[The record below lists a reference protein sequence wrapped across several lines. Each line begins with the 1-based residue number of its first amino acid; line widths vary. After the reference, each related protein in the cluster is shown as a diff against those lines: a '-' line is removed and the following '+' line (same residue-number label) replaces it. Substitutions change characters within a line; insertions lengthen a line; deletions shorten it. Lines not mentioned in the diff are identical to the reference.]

1 MPPSA
6 QNLSTYGTPGLID
19 MPTAETMPDG
29 QLAGTVSVFENTQ
42 RYTTTFQILPRL
54 SGSFRY
60 SIIGGDGSQK
70 TYDRSFDVH
79 YQFLTETARRPAM
92 AIGLRDIMGTGI
104 YSSEYVVA
112 TKTVADRLHL
122 TAGMGWGRLGS
133 RGGFTNPLSIFGNGF
148 KTRPGRGATGGSRGG
163 KLTTDAW
170 FRGDAALFAGL
181 RYDVNDRWSVMAEY
195 SSDAYSE
202 ESAKYGFTPD
212 IPFNF
217 GVSYRFRNG
226 LTANGYY
233 MYGQSLGFQLSYAL
247 NPKHPQAPGGVG
259 PAAPALKPVSQVAAA
274 SWNQATEVAQRHE
287 NARDVLRAELDREG
301 IRMVGYDVYGDTATV
316 EIENRRY
323 DASAQAV
330 GRTARAMAN
339 TLDPSV
345 KTFRVVLTK
354 QGVPVSRITTR
365 RADLYKL
372 EHEVDGSWRSFARAG
387 IADAVVGVRGE
398 PLPHAWPHF
407 AYRFGPYLTF
417 SFFDPDDPLRYEV
430 GAQFRGDYMIRPGL
444 AISTDLRLPLF
455 GTMDKVT
462 RVSNSVLP
470 HVRSDWAKYAREST
484 FRINRLTTDYYWRP
498 GKDLYAKVSAGY
510 LEEMFGGVAGELLWY
525 PQGSKLA
532 LGGEIAYAR
541 QRDYD
546 MLLGFRDY
554 DVVTGHA
561 SIYYDLP
568 AGFRAQVDA
577 GRYLAGDWG
586 ATFALDREFNNG
598 FKVGAFF
605 TRTNV
610 SAAEFGE
617 GSFDKGIRFEIPLSW
632 FTREPTRETFGQTI
646 RPLMRDGGARLNLAN
661 RLYDYTRDANGTQLA
676 NRWGRFFR

>member
-1 MPPSA
+1 M
-6 QNLSTYGTPGLID
+6 
-19 MPTAETMPDG
+19 
-29 QLAGTVSVFENTQ
+29 
-42 RYTTTFQILPRL
+42 
-54 SGSFRY
+54 
-60 SIIGGDGSQK
+60 
-70 TYDRSFDVH
+70 
-79 YQFLTETARRPAM
+79 
-92 AIGLRDIMGTGI
+92 
-104 YSSEYVVA
+104 
-112 TKTVADRLHL
+112 
-122 TAGMGWGRLGS
+122 
-133 RGGFTNPLSIFGNGF
+133 
-148 KTRPGRGATGGSRGG
+148 
-163 KLTTDAW
+163 
-170 FRGDAALFAGL
+170 
-181 RYDVNDRWSVMAEY
+181 
-195 SSDAYSE
+195 
-202 ESAKYGFTPD
+202 
-212 IPFNF
+212 
-217 GVSYRFRNG
+217 
-226 LTANGYY
+226 
-233 MYGQSLGFQLSYAL
+233 
-247 NPKHPQAPGGVG
+247 
-259 PAAPALKPVSQVAAA
+259 
-274 SWNQATEVAQRHE
+274 
-287 NARDVLRAELDREG
+287 
-301 IRMVGYDVYGDTATV
+301 
-316 EIENRRY
+316 
-323 DASAQAV
+323 
-330 GRTARAMAN
+330 
-339 TLDPSV
+339 
-345 KTFRVVLTK
+345 
-354 QGVPVSRITTR
+354 
-365 RADLYKL
+365 
-372 EHEVDGSWRSFARAG
+372 
-387 IADAVVGVRGE
+387 RGE

-676 NRWGRFFR
+676 NRWGAVLQMIGRATRFLALVALAACSNAANEDDVFVKALNLGGDKVVPRAQALYDAGAPRIVIGIPKTDRSAIMVLEARRDGLETWLSADGAAVILDRGLLRGTRGAGRGASGVGRIAVRRAGAGRARGPGDTVPYLPDRHRRDGDPNL